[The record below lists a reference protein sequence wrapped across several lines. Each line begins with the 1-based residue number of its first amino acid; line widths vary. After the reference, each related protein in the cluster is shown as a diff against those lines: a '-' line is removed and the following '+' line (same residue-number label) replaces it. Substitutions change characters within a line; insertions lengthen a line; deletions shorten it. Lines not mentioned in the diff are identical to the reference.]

1 MEWTLRSNDGK
12 QATLDMGQWGSTIF
26 KQASG
31 PAAVSSFAWAIDP
44 WNAKTV
50 EAELRK
56 RGMTPVAEDHGTFES
71 FHVKDPDG
79 WDLQICNREGLVKG
93 KPA

>member
-1 MEWTLRSNDGK
+1 MPDYRKEAAFYIALMGWTLRSDDGK

-26 KQASG
+26 KQAPG
-31 PAAVSSFAWAIDP
+31 PAAVRSFGWAIDP

-56 RGMTPVAEDHGTFES
+56 RGMTPVAENAERSKAST
-71 FHVKDPDG
+71 
-79 WDLQICNREGLVKG
+79 
-93 KPA
+93 